1 MRRTGPHQ
9 TVRIDDHLLA
19 DGALNVQVIH
29 VGVRARFLIHQRD
42 QQLHLSLCNF
52 NEVEACSG

>member
-19 DGALNVQVIH
+19 DGALNVQVSH
-29 VGVRARFLIHQRD
+29 VGVRARFLIHQRG
-42 QQLHLSLCNF
+42 QTASLIVVQL
-52 NEVEACSG
+52 